1 MPSPRSYSS
10 LIKLAVTFVFTGIQF
25 VANGQSTVSGSMP
38 LDLAIDARSAALGG
52 KVVADLKPDGHA
64 SSYNPVAVDSSA
76 LGIIHTSY
84 LNYYAAIQIGAI
96 DAVVKAGEKHTI
108 HVGARFASFGKF
120 SGYDISGSPT
130 GDFSGGDYVLQSG
143 IKWKLDPVWSIG
155 VTGWGGFRNLALENA
170 GVIGVDAAVTGRWP
184 NRKFAAGILLS
195 SFGRQFAGS
204 GGQPV
209 GAMPFNFQI
218 GITKGFENAPFQLY
232 LKAQNLET
240 WKLAPEGVYADGID
254 PLTGEIIQNSTW
266 EFGDQFMRHI
276 SAGIEIRL
284 GSGLAAQ
291 VGYDHRRR
299 IEMVSMGRK
308 GTNGFSMGVNLR
320 IREMDIG
327 LARNTYHFAGS
338 STHLSIAI
346 ALPG

>member
-1 MPSPRSYSS
+1 MPTPRSYSS
-10 LIKLAVTFVFTGIQF
+10 LIKFAVTFAFTGIQF
-25 VANGQSTVSGSMP
+25 VANGQNTVSGSMP

-64 SSYNPVAVDSSA
+64 SAYNPVSVDSSA
-76 LGIIHTSY
+76 VGIIHTSY
-84 LNYYAAIQIGAI
+84 LNYYAAIQIGAV
-96 DAVVKAGEKHTI
+96 DAVIKTGEKHTI

-143 IKWKLDPVWSIG
+143 IKWELDSVWSIG
-155 VTGWGGFRNLALENA
+155 ITGWGGFRNLALENA
-170 GVIGVDAAVTGRWP
+170 GVIGIDAAVTGRWP

-195 SFGRQFAGS
+195 SFGRQFAGTGS
-204 GGQPV
+204 QPV
-209 GAMPFNFQI
+209 GAMPVNLQI
-218 GITKGFENAPFQLY
+218 GFTKGFENAPFQLY
-232 LKAQNLET
+232 LKAQNLEQ
-240 WKLAPEGVYADGID
+240 WELAPEGVYADGID

-276 SAGIEIRL
+276 SAGVEISL

-291 VGYDHRRR
+291 IGYDHRRR

-320 IREMDIG
+320 IRETDIG

>member
-1 MPSPRSYSS
+1 MPTPRSYSS
-10 LIKLAVTFVFTGIQF
+10 IIKFAVTVVFTGIQF

-52 KVVADLKPDGHA
+52 KVVADLKSDGHA
-64 SSYNPVAVDSSA
+64 SAYNPISADSSSV
-76 LGIIHTSY
+76 GILHTSY
-84 LNYYAAIQIGAI
+84 LNYYAAIQVGAI
-96 DAVVKAGEKHTI
+96 DAVIKTGEKHTI

-143 IKWKLDPVWSIG
+143 IKWKLDSVWSIG
-155 VTGWGGFRNLALENA
+155 ITGWGGFRNLALENA
-170 GVIGVDAAVTGRWP
+170 GVIGIDAAVIGRWP

-195 SFGRQFAGS
+195 SFGRQFAGTGS
-204 GGQPV
+204 QPV
-209 GAMPFNFQI
+209 GAMPVNLQI

-232 LKAQNLET
+232 LKAQNLEH
-240 WKLAPEGVYADGID
+240 WELAPEGVYDDGVD

-276 SAGIEIRL
+276 SAGVEISL

-291 VGYDHRRR
+291 IGYDHRRR
-299 IEMVSMGRK
+299 IEMASMGRK

>member
-10 LIKLAVTFVFTGIQF
+10 LITLAVTFVFTGIQF

-76 LGIIHTSY
+76 VGIIHTSY

-143 IKWKLDPVWSIG
+143 INWKLDSVWSIG
-155 VTGWGGFRNLALENA
+155 ITGWGGFRNLALENA
-170 GVIGVDAAVTGRWP
+170 GVIGIDAAVTGRWP
-184 NRKFAAGILLS
+184 SRKFAAGILLS
-195 SFGRQFAGS
+195 SFGRQFAGTGS
-204 GGQPV
+204 QPV
-209 GAMPFNFQI
+209 GAMPVNFQI
-218 GITKGFENAPFQLY
+218 GITKGFKNAPFQLY
-232 LKAQNLET
+232 LKAQNLEH
-240 WKLAPEGVYADGID
+240 WELAPEGVYADGID

-276 SAGIEIRL
+276 SAGVEISL

-291 VGYDHRRR
+291 IGYDHRRR

>member
-1 MPSPRSYSS
+1 MPTPRSYSS
-10 LIKLAVTFVFTGIQF
+10 LIKCAVTFAFTGIQF

-52 KVVADLKPDGHA
+52 KVVADLEPDGHA
-64 SSYNPVAVDSSA
+64 SAYNPISVDSSA
-76 LGIIHTSY
+76 VGIIHTSY
-84 LNYYAAIQIGAI
+84 LNYYAAIQIGAV
-96 DAVVKAGEKHTI
+96 DAVIKAGEKHTI

-130 GDFSGGDYVLQSG
+130 GDFSGGDYILQSG
-143 IKWKLDPVWSIG
+143 IKWKLDSVWSIG
-155 VTGWGGFRNLALENA
+155 ITGWGGFRNLALENA
-170 GVIGVDAAVTGRWP
+170 GVIGVDAAVIGRWP

-195 SFGRQFAGS
+195 SFGRQFAGTVS
-204 GGQPV
+204 QPV
-209 GAMPFNFQI
+209 GAMPVNFQI
-218 GITKGFENAPFQLY
+218 GITKGFKNAPFQLY
-232 LKAQNLET
+232 LKAQNLEH
-240 WKLAPEGVYADGID
+240 WELAPEGVYADGID

-276 SAGIEIRL
+276 SAGVEISL

-291 VGYDHRRR
+291 IGYDHRRR

>member
-1 MPSPRSYSS
+1 MPTPRSYSS
-10 LIKLAVTFVFTGIQF
+10 IIKFAVTVVFTGIQF

-52 KVVADLKPDGHA
+52 KVVADLKSDGHA
-64 SSYNPVAVDSSA
+64 SAYNPISADSSSV
-76 LGIIHTSY
+76 GILHTSY
-84 LNYYAAIQIGAI
+84 LNYYAAIQVGAI
-96 DAVVKAGEKHTI
+96 DAVIKTGEKHTI

-143 IKWKLDPVWSIG
+143 IKWKLDSVWSIG
-155 VTGWGGFRNLALENA
+155 ITGWGGFRNLALENA
-170 GVIGVDAAVTGRWP
+170 GVIGIDAAVTGRWP
-184 NRKFAAGILLS
+184 SRKFAAGILLS
-195 SFGRQFAGS
+195 SFGRQFAGTGS
-204 GGQPV
+204 QPV
-209 GAMPFNFQI
+209 GAMPVNLQI
-218 GITKGFENAPFQLY
+218 GFTKGFENAPFQLY
-232 LKAQNLET
+232 LKAQNLEH
-240 WKLAPEGVYADGID
+240 WELAPEGVYADGID
-254 PLTGEIIQNSTW
+254 PLTGEIIQNTTW

-276 SAGIEIRL
+276 SAGVEISL

-291 VGYDHRRR
+291 IGYDHRRR

-320 IREMDIG
+320 IRETDIG